1 MHSRPDHARMA
12 ERHRDPAADRVMGN
26 WKQFKGYL
34 REKWGDL
41 TDDDVDRLEG
51 RREQL
56 VGYLQERSG
65 REREEVER
73 DIEDITRRS
82 QYAW

>member
-1 MHSRPDHARMA
+1 MA
-12 ERHRDPAADRVMGN
+12 DFDCDNPAADRVRGN
-26 WKQFKGYL
+26 WKQFKGHL
-34 REKWGDL
+34 RERWGDL
-41 TDDDVDRLEG
+41 TDDDVDRMEG

-73 DIEDITRRS
+73 DIGDVTRRA